1 MNTTLSHRFL
11 RYLLWHAQRVTDWL
25 RNKLIYARDARALTR
40 QLFSNINLLNE
51 QDVSD
56 TSEKLLEYCLARGYD
71 TEARKIWETHAYRLL
86 LTEKWISD
94 ALSARAPQAKIL
106 DLGVKDVASEYWR
119 FKFPQFQWE
128 NTDYDL
134 RFPWK
139 TTASSFDMI
148 LCTELVEHLSDQVNE
163 QSFNEGFYKLG
174 FMTLLGESF
183 KALKPGG
190 WLLITTP
197 NAASVFHLKAVLR
210 GDPPWFFIKHVRE
223 YTMPEVVELLKNAGF
238 EIVRKQDIH
247 CMTVMAYSDYTP
259 IFQLLLENGFPT
271 EGRGDDL
278 FVLAHKPV

>member
-1 MNTTLSHRFL
+1 MKTTRSHRFL
-11 RYLLWHAQRVTDWL
+11 RYLLWHGQRVINWF
-25 RNKLIYARDARALTR
+25 RSKLIYARDARDLTH
-40 QLFSNINLLNE
+40 QLFSDISLLNE

-56 TSEKLLEYCLARGYD
+56 TSEKLLEYCLARGYGPE
-71 TEARKIWETHAYRLL
+71 TQKIWKTHAYRLM

-94 ALSARAPQAKIL
+94 VLDLHQPQAKVL
-106 DLGVKDVASEYWR
+106 DLGVKDVAGEYWR
-119 FKFPQFQWE
+119 FKFPWVQWE